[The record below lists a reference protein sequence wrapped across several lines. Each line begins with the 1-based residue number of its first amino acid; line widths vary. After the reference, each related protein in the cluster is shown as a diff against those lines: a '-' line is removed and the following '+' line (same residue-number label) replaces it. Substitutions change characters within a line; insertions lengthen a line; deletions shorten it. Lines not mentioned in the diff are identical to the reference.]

1 MTNFDFLQADSTFEC
16 FAQAAICAEKVI
28 TADSNACAI
37 NCRIAMERA
46 IKWLY
51 SVENSLNQPYQ
62 DDLYSLLSSEEFRKI
77 ISPELY
83 KRLDYIRRLG
93 NIAAH
98 DNRRRVSREE
108 ALLCLENLFIFVDFI
123 AYCYSSSDY
132 TERKFDPSLI
142 SKSEATLALA
152 SQLPNVDLE
161 ALLKENEQL
170 RQKLSER
177 SQKQRPNYQDVP
189 LEKSEYETRKLYID
203 VMLTEA
209 GWIEDRNWLNEVPID
224 NMPTKSGQGRA
235 DYVLYGKDGKPLAI
249 IEAKK
254 SCADPTQG
262 RQQAKLYAD
271 SLEKRYGR
279 RPIIFLTNG
288 FDTKIIDGQYPER
301 KVATFYSQ
309 SDLEKLFNL
318 RSNRQSLLKAKV
330 DPKIADR
337 YYQKAAIQAI
347 CSAFEKKNRRKALL
361 VMATGSGKTRTIIAL
376 SDILTKYSW
385 AKNILFLADRN
396 ALVTQAKRSFVN
408 LLPNL
413 TTVNLCDEKDYSAR
427 CVCSTYQTIN
437 KLIDKAESQEGQ
449 KVFTCGHFDLIICDE
464 AHRSIYNKY
473 KDIIEYFDAPIVGLT
488 ATPKQDI
495 DRNTYEI
502 FELEDG
508 VPTYAYELEQ
518 AVKDS
523 FLVTYKSIETKLKF
537 MNGGIHY
544 DELSERDQEEYEEKF
559 KDENDDIPSSIASSA
574 LNKTVFNKDTI
585 VKVLDKL
592 MHDGLKVDYNNRIGK
607 TIIFAVNHHHAE
619 AISKIFAEQYPQFK
633 NFAQVIDNQTKFSQT
648 LIDDFSDPKKLPQIA
663 ISVDMLDTGIDI
675 PEVLNLV
682 FFKKVLSPC
691 KFWQMIGRGTR
702 LCPKLIDGQD
712 KTHFCIFDWYN
723 NFEYFRANPH
733 GQTVTATPSLSAA
746 LFSLQFEIARSLQDL
761 KYQTESLISWRKKLV
776 KEMVAK
782 VLQLNKDNFAVRQH
796 LRVVERYSQEENYQ
810 TIEFKD
816 IKLVKEE
823 LAPLISGDGTED
835 IKALRFDALLYG
847 LELQAL
853 EGKPSRK
860 RKKDLQDKAESLAG
874 FGNIPDIIKHAE
886 MINKITQ
893 TDFLN
898 QAEAAD
904 FEQVR
909 VELRDLLKFL
919 PNQEV
924 EIYETNF
931 TDDVLSVEE
940 NEADLASDILKNY
953 KAKVEFY
960 IQQHQ
965 NSGAIAKLKNN
976 IPLNQSDWQE
986 LEHTLWNELG
996 SRDDYQAEYG
1006 DKPLGKFIRSIV
1018 GLDMQAAKA
1027 AFSQYLDE
1035 TNFSSEQIY
1044 FVNQIVEYIV
1054 QNGLL
1059 EDMTILQDTPFTDR
1073 GNIYELFGDNK
1084 SAWKNIRSIIEQITA
1099 NAIAA

>member
-1 MTNFDFLQADSTFEC
+1 MTNFDFLQTEPTFEC
-16 FAQAAICAEKVI
+16 FAEAAICAEKVI
-28 TADSNACAI
+28 TVDPNACAI

-51 SVENSLNQPYQ
+51 SIEKDLAKPYQ

-98 DNRRRVSREE
+98 DNRKRVRREE
-108 ALLCLENLFIFVDFI
+108 AMLCLENLFVFVDFI
-123 AYCYSSSDY
+123 AYCYSSNY

-142 SKSEATLALA
+142 SKSEASLALA

-170 RQKLSER
+170 RQKLSEH
-177 SQKQRPNYQDVP
+177 SQKQRPHYQDVP

-209 GWIEDRNWLNEVPID
+209 GWVENRNWLNEVPID

-235 DYVLYGKDGKPLAI
+235 DYVLYGQDGKPLAI
-249 IEAKK
+249 IEAKR
-254 SCADPTQG
+254 SCSDPTQG

-271 SLEKRYGR
+271 SLEKKYGR
-279 RPIIFLTNG
+279 RPVIFLTNG

-318 RSNRQSLLKAKV
+318 RSNRQSLVQAKV
-330 DPKIADR
+330 DPKIAGR
-337 YYQKAAIQAI
+337 YYQKAAIKAI
-347 CSAFEKKNRRKALL
+347 CSAFEQKSRRKALL

-376 SDILTKYSW
+376 SDILTKYGW
-385 AKNILFLADRN
+385 VKNILFLADRN
-396 ALVTQAKRSFVN
+396 ALVTQAKRNFTN

-413 TTVNLCDEKDYSAR
+413 TTTNLCEEKDYSAR
-427 CVCSTYQTIN
+427 CICSTYQTIN
-437 KLIDKAESQEGQ
+437 NLIDKAESQEGQ

-495 DRNTYEI
+495 DRNTYEL

-518 AVKDS
+518 AVKDG
-523 FLVTYKSIETKLKF
+523 FLVNYKSIETKLKF
-537 MNGGIHY
+537 MNEGIHY
-544 DELSERDQEEYEEKF
+544 DELSEREQEEYEEKF
-559 KDENDDIPSSIASSA
+559 KDENDDIPSYIGSSA
-574 LNKTVFNKDTI
+574 LNKTVFNRDTI

-592 MHDGLKVDYNNRIGK
+592 MQDGLKVDYGNKIGK
-607 TIIFAVNHHHAE
+607 TIIFAINHRHAE

-633 NFAQVIDNQTKFSQT
+633 DFAQIIDNQTKFSQK

-712 KTHFCIFDWYN
+712 KKHFRIFDWYN
-723 NFEYFRANPH
+723 NFEYFRTNPH
-733 GQTVTATPSLSAA
+733 GQAVTAAPSLSAA
-746 LFSLQFEIARSLQDL
+746 LFGLQFEIIHSLQDL
-761 KYQTESLISWRKKLV
+761 KYQTENLINLRKQLV
-776 KEMVAK
+776 REMVAK
-782 VLQLNKDNFAVRQH
+782 VQQLNKNNFAVRQH
-796 LRVVERYSQEENYQ
+796 LKIVERYSKEENYQ

-816 IKLVKEE
+816 IKSVKEE
-823 LAPLISGDGTED
+823 LAPLITGDGTED

-853 EGKPSRK
+853 EGKVSRK
-860 RKKDLQDKAESLAG
+860 RKKDLQDKAESLAC
-874 FGNIPDIIKHAE
+874 FGNIPDILKRADT
-886 MINKITQ
+886 INKITQ

-898 QAEAAD
+898 QAGAAD

-924 EIYETNF
+924 ETYETNF

-940 NEADLASDILKNY
+940 NEADLASDLLKNY

-965 NSGAIAKLKNN
+965 NSGAISKLKNN

-996 SRDDYQAEYG
+996 SREDYEAEYG
-1006 DKPLGKFIRSIV
+1006 TEPLGKFIRGIV

-1059 EDMTILQDTPFTDR
+1059 EDLKILQETPFTDR
-1073 GNIYELFGDNK
+1073 GSVGELFGDNR
-1084 SAWKNIRSIIEQITA
+1084 SAWTNIRSIIEQINA
-1099 NAIAA
+1099 NAKAA